1 MNEPVNQSGAPVL
14 LHRVEGS
21 VAWITL
27 NRPQSIN
34 AFNMELREL
43 LPAMLHEL
51 DRDSRVR
58 VVILDGAGD
67 RGFCS
72 GADIKESRGRVTS
85 LGEKDRLSP
94 HSWIGLV
101 AEVKKPIIVVTHG
114 VCMGAGLE
122 LALACDLRIAT
133 KNARFAMPEIR
144 IGLIPGGG
152 GTQRLARFIGQ
163 GNAMDMVMSGEEID
177 GARAYQLGLV
187 SRLLDTKEDALGE
200 AGRIATAMAGR
211 CGHALA
217 FAKEAVSIS
226 MDGSLGSGL
235 QMEKAL
241 FAILAGSAKERADRT

>member
-1 MNEPVNQSGAPVL
+1 MNESVKERHSPVL
-14 LHRVEGS
+14 LHRIEGS
-21 VAWITL
+21 VAWVTL

-43 LPAMLHEL
+43 LPATLHEL
-51 DRDSRVR
+51 DRDPRVR

-72 GADIKESRGRVTS
+72 GADIKESRGDVSS
-85 LGEKDRLSP
+85 LGEKERLSTN
-94 HSWIGLV
+94 SWIDSV
-101 AEVKKPIIVVTHG
+101 AAVKKPMIAVIHG

-122 LALACDLRIAT
+122 LALTCDLRIAT
-133 KNARFAMPEIR
+133 NNVRFALPEVR

-163 GNAMDMVMSGEEID
+163 GNAMDMIMTGEEM
-177 GARAYQLGLV
+177 GGVRAHQLGLI
-187 SRLLDTKEDALGE
+187 SRLLDSKEEALEE
-200 AGRIATAMAGR
+200 AGRLATAMVGR

-217 FAKEAVSIS
+217 FVKEAVSVS
-226 MDGSLGSGL
+226 MDVPLVSGL

-241 FAILAGSAKERADRT
+241 FAILAGSTKERAGQI